1 MTEGEIRKEIGK
13 LQEKRLK
20 YLQQRNMVKAFGVDE
35 ELRRL
40 EQKLIWMADNE
51 TVALRDLIKD
61 KPELEEKFNIQTILL
76 TGLVNATDG
85 ALVEMNSLIQ
95 NLTDGRQMMIT
106 GRMERIKKESAAVI
120 RLLDFN
126 SSEETAEDYGDFG
139 DRIYARALKMAEEHL
154 SWLQMEENTKI
165 KYAE

>member
-61 KPELEEKFNIQTILL
+61 KPESSISRRF
-76 TGLVNATDG
+76 
-85 ALVEMNSLIQ
+85 SLPDWSMPP
-95 NLTDGRQMMIT
+95 TVHWWR
-106 GRMERIKKESAAVI
+106 
-120 RLLDFN
+120 
-126 SSEETAEDYGDFG
+126 
-139 DRIYARALKMAEEHL
+139 
-154 SWLQMEENTKI
+154 
-165 KYAE
+165 

>member
-61 KPELEEKFNIQTILL
+61 KPELKEKFNLQTILL

-95 NLTDGRQMMIT
+95 NLTDGR
-106 GRMERIKKESAAVI
+106 
-120 RLLDFN
+120 
-126 SSEETAEDYGDFG
+126 
-139 DRIYARALKMAEEHL
+139 
-154 SWLQMEENTKI
+154 
-165 KYAE
+165 